1 MAVLEVQG
9 LKAYYMLRRG
19 SIKAVDGVDL
29 VVEDKSI
36 VGVVGESGCGKSTLA
51 RAIALDITPPLKLI
65 EGRIVIDGIEITRM
79 PLDQARKKIAG
90 VRVALVPQAAMNA
103 IVPTVKIKDYIAD
116 IITEKNRDL
125 TRKEAIDLAVKRF
138 EELNLPIESLE
149 RYPFELSGG
158 MRQRVLIALTT
169 LLNPALLIA
178 DEPTSALDVSTQ
190 KIVLIT
196 IYNVFVKGLV
206 KSILFI
212 SHDIA
217 TVRQI
222 SDRIIVM
229 YAGKIVEIGSTED
242 VLHNPLHP
250 YSKALMY
257 SILTPELEVRGRIE
271 KVESLMLI
279 GEPPSLINPPPGCR
293 FHPRCPYAMDICRR
307 EEPTLI
313 ELEKRRFV
321 ACWIY
326 LNK

>member
-51 RAIALDITPPLKLI
+51 RAIALDITPPLKLV